1 MVVHVPTQMKWGK
14 RKAGRRTVEEAS
26 AMSRMREEAVCAGE
40 WGSSERIYEEMV
52 AMASLRIV
60 SMAECMHPQIM

>member
-1 MVVHVPTQMKWGK
+1 M
-14 RKAGRRTVEEAS
+14 EEAS

-52 AMASLRIV
+52 AMASLRIA